1 MKTHIIGLLILIAS
15 LFSACANKDVE
26 PKFDSKENIATA
38 HEDESASTLLKSM
51 DDLKNKRIGVL
62 MSSIQDLYITSAYP
76 DADIK
81 RIDMAP
87 DLIMSLKSHQVD
99 AIVLLAPEATEAI
112 KLDNSLGILNPD
124 IYTVKLGFAFREEG
138 LRNSFN
144 TFLEEIQ
151 LSGLYED
158 MVARWID
165 DFDHASMPKLNLA
178 SEKNPIIVGTTTQN
192 LPFTFIQNGECSGF
206 DIEFVSRFAEKQG
219 RGIKFEIM
227 SFEGLIPALN
237 TGKIDIIA
245 SSAMITPE
253 RAEQVMFSNPYYTVG
268 STVLAL
274 KKNLAKSDKG
284 MKDGSELET
293 ARIGAMT
300 GTIGEF
306 YVEEHFLDAKLLLFD
321 DINDAIVALRSK
333 QVDYVI
339 TAYTTA
345 LLASRHN
352 TDIALLPEKYIN
364 EPAAA
369 AVRQGNYE
377 LVEKMNAVINRM
389 KVDGSL
395 DDLIGRWLEHDGGE
409 YKGPKNPAAA
419 DAPVLKVGVAAN
431 REPMCFVRNNKIVGL
446 DCELIETIAADL
458 GMRVEY
464 LDMKFSTLIN
474 AIESGRADVIVSN
487 LTVTQERQEKV
498 LFTVDYFYNPQI
510 MITLKG
516 ANDIEQAE
524 DTPGFFAKIKDSFYN
539 NLVREKRWKLIV
551 NGLKATLII
560 TIFAALL
567 GTIIGALVC
576 AMRMS
581 RNRLVKGIARLYI
594 DIMRGTPI
602 LVMLMILFYVVFAS
616 TGLSAIV
623 VAIITFAL
631 NMAAYSSEMFRTSIE
646 SVDPGQ
652 KEAGLSMGFTK
663 VRTFIY
669 IILPQAVRKVIPVYK
684 GEVIS
689 LLKMTSIV
697 GYIAVV
703 DLTKASDIIR
713 SRTFD
718 AFFPLIVVAIIYFIL
733 SWLLGLGLDYI
744 NRKVSSAS

>member
-1 MKTHIIGLLILIAS
+1 MKRIVGALLLLLALTYGCINKETKDKSHGHKTTLLI
-15 LFSACANKDVE
+15 
-26 PKFDSKENIATA
+26 
-38 HEDESASTLLKSM
+38 SM
-51 DDLKNKRIGVL
+51 DDLKDKRIGVL
-62 MSSIQDLYITSAYP
+62 MSSIQDHYITSSYP

-87 DLIMSLKSHQVD
+87 DLIMSLKSHQCD
-99 AIVLLAPEATEAI
+99 AIVLLAPEATRAI
-112 KLDNSLGILNPD
+112 KSDNSLGILDPD
-124 IYTVKLGFAFREEG
+124 IYTVELGFAFRDEK
-138 LRNSFN
+138 LRSSFN
-144 TFLEEIQ
+144 GYLKEIQ
-151 LSGLYED
+151 LNGLYGD
-158 MVARWID
+158 ILRRWVD
-165 DFDHASMPKLNLA
+165 DFDNALMPKLDLPDG
-178 SEKNPIIVGTTTQN
+178 KDPIIVGTTTQSV
-192 LPFTFIQNGECSGF
+192 PFTFMQNGECSGL
-206 DIEFVSRFAEKQG
+206 DIEIVSRFAKKEG
-219 RGIKFEIM
+219 RGVKFEIM

-274 KKNLAKSDKG
+274 KENLAKASGSG
-284 MKDGSELET
+284 MKDGNDLET

-306 YVEEHFLDAKLLLFD
+306 YVEKHFLNAELLLFD
-321 DINDAIVALRSK
+321 DINDAIVALRSNK
-333 QVDYVI
+333 VDYVI

-352 TDIALLPEKYIN
+352 KDIALLPKKHIN
-364 EPAAA
+364 EPAAI
-369 AVRQGNYE
+369 AVQKGNNE
-377 LVEKMNAVINRM
+377 LVEKINAVVNRM
-389 KVDGSL
+389 KEDGRL
-395 DDLIGRWLEHDGGE
+395 KDLIERWLEQDGGG
-409 YKGPKNPAAA
+409 YSGQNNLVAAN
-419 DAPVLKVGVAAN
+419 APVLRVGVAAN

-446 DCELIETIAADL
+446 DCELIETIAAEI

-464 LDMKFSTLIN
+464 MDMKFSALIS
-474 AIESGRADVIVSN
+474 AIESGRVDVIVSN
-487 LTVTQERQEKV
+487 ITVTQERRQKV
-498 LFTVDYFYNPQI
+498 LFSVDYFFNPQI
-510 MITLKG
+510 MMTLKG
-516 ANDIEQAE
+516 SEDIEQIDAA
-524 DTPGFFAKIKDSFYN
+524 PGFFVKIKESFYN
-539 NLVREKRWKLIV
+539 NLVREKRWKLIL

-560 TIFAALL
+560 TLFAVLL

-581 RNRLVKGIARLYI
+581 RNALINSIARVYI

-616 TGLSAIV
+616 TGLSATV

-646 SVDPGQ
+646 SVDSGQ
-652 KEAGLSMGFTK
+652 REAGLSMGFTK

-669 IILPQAVRKVIPVYK
+669 IILPQAVRKVIPIYK

-718 AFFPLIVVAIIYFIL
+718 AFFPLIVVAVIYFIL
-733 SWLLGLGLDYI
+733 SRLLSLGLDFL
-744 NRKVSSAS
+744 NNKVTQAK